1 MMQKSTKKMQ
11 VWKKILFGIISVLCI
26 FALAYGLLLLYLTAT
41 EYKPVETEKLALAG
55 EAAQKE
61 ISLGDS
67 LKIMTWN
74 VGYGALGDN
83 ADFFMQ
89 QDQNSV
95 VLSTDDM
102 DDLTT
107 FVPGIS
113 AATMS
118 YSTTSDVD
126 GGQLDDSTTYTIA
139 GVKSNYATM
148 VRARLESIGRLI
160 PEDYLRG
167 TVEDYIRKIL

>member
-41 EYKPVETEKLALAG
+41 EYKPEATEKLALAG

-83 ADFFMQ
+83 ADFFMDGGSHVNTA
-89 QDQNSV
+89 DQTRVSLN
-95 VLSTDDM
+95 LK
-102 DDLTT
+102 
-107 FVPGIS
+107 GIS
-113 AATMS
+113 TELKEVS
-118 YSTTSDVD
+118 PDVVFLQEVD
-126 GGQLDDSTTYTIA
+126 RD
-139 GVKSNYATM
+139 
-148 VRARLESIGRLI
+148 
-160 PEDYLRG
+160 
-167 TVEDYIRKIL
+167 